1 MATFDIPASPKF
13 SYLDLNN
20 LKGLDS
26 SSIAPD
32 YMRASDMINIV
43 KKDGLHRIRSSINQS
58 YTITTEAS
66 NEDDKDYNIKYVGK
80 VEEYEGSN
88 PVPYYIKISEK
99 LGPVDA
105 QDGSSL
111 YISVWAT
118 PLVKNIAYNL
128 EQEPGLEDYLISYK
142 KYNFT
147 NYGPTG
153 NRQGLYESVEFDDK
167 TWVFTPIGIL
177 SFNCNTIQEGNK
189 KRLVF
194 DVVNVLDNP
203 YIPTIVIGSRP
214 DGTDFTKHEDINLL
228 GNKRKVRF
236 LSDGA
241 STVYKLPEDHIMSSN
256 VKVQILQEN
265 GLYADKLDGYEVDYV
280 GGRITFSS
288 AIPVSP
294 VDGMDNVIVEYSKNP
309 VVSGEAN
316 SFNYETTSIDKKLK
330 AEVMISKD
338 VDVENPS
345 NIIVSYTMRVS
356 TTNNYNKDTSGAITA
371 GECKLMIGNESIA
384 KMIFTE
390 EQMQTLMNGGSIEL
404 SDNGSVSY
412 EKVTT
417 RNWTIKIDS
426 TYTVQKTT
434 GSTSPG
440 SVEQK
445 TTYNSGNCEF
455 VEFRNNG
462 IYSLSVWSGMYLE
475 AEAVPYLGQNTD
487 GSDSGWIIYA
497 TPGVWAGAVHYLG
510 VGNRYLYVSINGQ
523 DIQSSNPA
531 LQGGTNYRGAT
542 VELRIPFKHEYNG
555 GNIPL
560 SAYVK
565 DFNATISGVWLP
577 GNLNIS
583 GSHSIKL
590 PLIALPTNTI
600 STTTSTYN
608 ETSEGTFTETPN
620 ETYTPVNYQLKV
632 PGSARLSCYYGT
644 KAATVYGYESDR
656 RIFVTDGTSKDT
668 FSGVT
673 KDGTSS
679 IYYFP
684 DTNYRVL
691 GEDTEIIGYAQTDGY
706 LMTIKKGD
714 DSVYVRYAATLN
726 DTVQFPAGAVTK
738 NLQILA
744 RPIQVNDEI
753 LVITPDGISSLSYK
767 NNECRT
773 YLKSYFINSY
783 FQLSSDYNYDKMQWY
798 VEDNLLHI
806 MLNNYDF
813 VCDLSLK
820 SYIKEGNYVSKSSSI
835 STLEFQYDWYVN
847 EIPNLNVNY
856 NAPKVVTYYPKD
868 FERQSY
874 GIVYTSIRPIGYS
887 QTGIYEFKWNDYK
900 VDTLLTF
907 KEGKVQ
913 TVRYPIKAHYITP
926 FLDIGDISKAKTIR
940 YLYINTRSNNN
951 DAFLIGYI
959 NEEGMEEVIEKVYSG
974 IEDYTTKYRNS
985 EVVFPKLIQIK
996 SKIKKFMNIKLYI
1009 QNIADRDKIA
1019 TCSEEEIGKFG
1030 DMTFDRILV
1039 QYQSA
1044 GKYRGE

>member
-1 MATFDIPASPKF
+1 MATFDIPASPKY

-43 KKDGLHRIRSSINQS
+43 KKDGLHRIRSSINQT
-58 YTITTEAS
+58 YVVTTEAS

-99 LGPVDA
+99 LGDLDA
-105 QDGSSL
+105 PNASSL

-142 KYNFT
+142 KYTFT
-147 NYGPTG
+147 NYGATG
-153 NRQGLYESVEFDDK
+153 NRQGLYESVEFDGK

-177 SFNCNTIQEGNK
+177 SFNCNTVQEGNK

-194 DVVNVLDNP
+194 DVINVLDNP
-203 YIPTIVIGSRP
+203 YVPTIVIGSKP

-228 GNKRKVRF
+228 GNKRKVSF
-236 LSDGA
+236 LSDGT
-241 STVYKLPEDHIMSSN
+241 STLYKLPEDHIMSTN
-256 VKVQILQEN
+256 VKVQILQDN
-265 GLYADKLDGYEVDYV
+265 GLYADKLDGFEVDYI
-280 GGRITFSS
+280 GGKITFSDP
-288 AIPVSP
+288 IPVSQ
-294 VDGMDNVIVEYSKNP
+294 VDGMDNVIIEYSKNP

-316 SFNYETTSIDKKLK
+316 SFSYETTSIDKRLK
-330 AEVMISKD
+330 SEVNISKD
-338 VDVENPS
+338 VDAENPS
-345 NIIVSYTMRVS
+345 NIIISFTMRVS
-356 TTNNYNKDTSGAITA
+356 TTNNYNANNEKLISG
-371 GECKLMIGNESIA
+371 ESKLKMGDEVIGR
-384 KMIFTE
+384 MIFTD
-390 EQMQTLMNGGSIEL
+390 EQLTTLMNGGTIEL
-404 SDNGSVSY
+404 SDTGSVSY
-412 EKVTT
+412 EKVTS
-417 RNWTIKIDS
+417 RNWSIKIDS
-426 TYTVQKTT
+426 TYSVQKTT

-440 SVEQK
+440 SAEGRTSYSSGKVGFTEF
-445 TTYNSGNCEF
+445 YNK
-455 VEFRNNG
+455 G
-462 IYSLSVWSGMYLE
+462 IYSNSVWTGMYIE
-475 AEAVPYLGQNTD
+475 AEAVPTVGTRND
-487 GSDSGWIIYA
+487 GADSYWTVYV
-497 TPGVWAGAVHYLG
+497 TPGVWVKNASWLQL
-510 VGNRYLYVSINGQ
+510 GNRWLYAVINGQ
-523 DIQSSNPA
+523 DIKSSNPSMS
-531 LQGGTNYRGAT
+531 GSTDYRGTT
-542 VELRIPFKHEYNG
+542 VSLKIPFSYEING
-555 GNIPL
+555 NNISL
-560 SAYVK
+560 SAYV
-565 DFNATISGVWLP
+565 DNMNGTISGVWIEDA
-577 GNLNIS
+577 NMS
-583 GSHSIKL
+583 GSHSIRL
-590 PLIALPTNTI
+590 PKITLPTNTI
-600 STTTSTYN
+600 STTTSTFN

-620 ETYTPVNYQLKV
+620 ESYTPVNYQLRV

-644 KAATVYGYESDR
+644 KAVTVYGYESDR

-726 DTVQFPAGAVTK
+726 DTVQFPASAVTK

-753 LVITPDGISSLSYK
+753 LVITPEGISSLSYK

-847 EIPNLNVNY
+847 EIPDLNLNY

-887 QTGIYEFKWNDYK
+887 QTGVYEFKWNDYK

-907 KEGKVQ
+907 REGKVQ

-1009 QNIADRDKIA
+1009 QNFADRDNINNC
-1019 TCSEEEIGKFG
+1019 TEEEIGKFG
-1030 DMTFDRILV
+1030 DMTFDRILI